1 MHPSTLLLA
10 LAAALTTATEIIPGY
25 TIVPIDWEIEVSP
38 GKIATLNGTVQEVI
52 AQAQAINPGFAL
64 QGVSPKPASAA
75 AKLRRRGQQSRR
87 GPLSRRGVDFC
98 NHFGNADVDAILEGV
113 DYLHRLGGSAN
124 MKAGPRVCS
133 RISCSYNSA
142 IYACNDVS
150 VLSLDFGGGGVWWWW
165 RSTRLIWWESQN
177 SGPKSVTFNG
187 LANSAAH
194 ITEICPWHGA
204 DVWRYTSGQNF
215 EQSSWNTIVREDNC

>member
-150 VLSLDFGGGGVWWWW
+150 VLSLDFGGGGGGVVVV
-165 RSTRLIWWESQN
+165 EEYQ
-177 SGPKSVTFNG
+177 
-187 LANSAAH
+187 ANMVE
-194 ITEICPWHGA
+194 ITELWPQVGNVQWARQQRGA
-204 DVWRYTSGQNF
+204 HHRDLPLARGRCVAVHVGAEFRAVVVEYDCQGG
-215 EQSSWNTIVREDNC
+215 